1 MNVIAIVVSYKN
13 EEMTCH
19 FVNDEL
25 SKLKEVTHV
34 VIVNNSASTD
44 SDELLHKGI
53 VGAELIRE
61 GQEYSGS
68 KIVVLPTKGNQGFA
82 RGNNQGAEFARKY
95 MSPDYLLFTND
106 DILIT
111 DVEVIGKLIE
121 KLDSDD
127 RIGAIGPRIRLKDS
141 DAPQGPIPYSNPWKR
156 YFLPYAIPLPFSWYR
171 KYMEQGYMENAK
183 EGFHYVIIGC
193 FFLMRVSDFFSI
205 GMMDPNTFLYREEE
219 CISERLQKQLGKQ
232 AYWYPQTDVIHL
244 KSVSTKKNESK
255 GVSVNRIMQESD
267 LYYYHAYH
275 HYPKWIIQLAIN
287 SGLSVQKFRFYCSE
301 AAVKIGL
308 KKNIQ

>member
-25 SKLKEVTHV
+25 SKLKEITHV
-34 VIVNNSASTD
+34 VVVNNSASTD
-44 SDELLHKGI
+44 SDELLQKGI
-53 VGAELIRE
+53 VGAELVQQ
-61 GQEYSGS
+61 GQDYKGE
-68 KIVVLPTKGNQGFA
+68 KVVILPTVGNQGFA

-111 DVEVIGKLIE
+111 DVGVIGKLVE
-121 KLDSDD
+121 KLDSDE

-193 FFLMRVSDFFSI
+193 FFLMRACDFYSI

-232 AYWYPQTDVIHL
+232 AYWYSPTEVIHL
-244 KSVSTKKNESK
+244 KSVSTKRNSIKK
-255 GVSVNRIMQESD
+255 PSVDYTRQSD
-267 LYYYHAYH
+267 LYYYKAYRN
-275 HYPKWIIQLAIN
+275 YPKWGILAIMILGDMAN
-287 SGLSVQKFRFYCSE
+287 SIRCFVSRLAVIMKF
-301 AAVKIGL
+301 KQ
-308 KKNIQ
+308 ND

>member
-25 SKLKEVTHV
+25 SGLKEVTHV
-34 VIVNNSASTD
+34 VVVNNSASTD
-44 SDELLHKGI
+44 SDRLLYKGI
-53 VGAELIRE
+53 VGAELIYE
-61 GQEYSGS
+61 GQEYHGS

-82 RGNNQGAEFARKY
+82 KGNNQGAVFARKY

-111 DVEVIGKLIE
+111 DVDVIGKLIE

-171 KYMEQGYMENAK
+171 KYMGQGYMENAK

-193 FFLMRVSDFFSI
+193 FFLMRASDFYTI

-244 KSVSTKKNESK
+244 KSVSTKKNKSK
-255 GVSVNRIMQESD
+255 GISVNKIMQESD
-267 LYYYHAYH
+267 LYYYNAYH
-275 HYPKWIIQLAIN
+275 YYPKWIVKMVIG
-287 SGLSVQKFRFYCSE
+287 SGNLVQKYRYWISSFISKFS
-301 AAVKIGL
+301 L
-308 KKNIQ
+308 KMM

>member
-1 MNVIAIVVSYKN
+1 MNVVAIVVSYKN
-13 EEMTCH
+13 EEMTCR

-34 VIVNNSASTD
+34 VVVNNSAD
-44 SDELLHKGI
+44 DESDELLNKGI
-53 VGAELIRE
+53 AGAELIHE

-68 KIVVLPTKGNQGFA
+68 KIVVLPTKCNQGFA
-82 RGNNQGAEFARKY
+82 KGNNQGAEFARKY

-111 DVEVIGKLIE
+111 DVEVIGKLIK

-193 FFLMRVSDFFSI
+193 FFLMRASDFYSI

-232 AYWYPQTDVIHL
+232 PYWYPETEVIHL
-244 KSVSTKKNESK
+244 KSVSTKRNSIKK
-255 GVSVNRIMQESD
+255 PSVDYTRQSD
-267 LYYYHAYH
+267 LYYYKAYRN
-275 HYPKWIIQLAIN
+275 YPKWGILAIMILGDMAN
-287 SGLSVQKFRFYCSE
+287 SIRCFVSRLAVIMKF
-301 AAVKIGL
+301 KQ
-308 KKNIQ
+308 ND

>member
-25 SKLKEVTHV
+25 SKLKEITHV
-34 VIVNNSASTD
+34 VVVNNSANSD
-44 SDELLHKGI
+44 SDELLCKGI
-53 VGAELIRE
+53 NGAELVE
-61 GQEYSGS
+61 DEHNYGGS
-68 KIVVLPTKGNQGFA
+68 NIVVLPTGGNQGFA

-111 DVEVIGKLIE
+111 DVEVAGKLMA

-127 RIGAIGPRIRLKDS
+127 RIGAIGPRIRLRDS

-171 KYMEQGYMENAK
+171 KYMEQGYMESAK

-193 FFLMRVSDFFSI
+193 FFLMRACDFYSI

-255 GVSVNRIMQESD
+255 GVSVNRLMQQSD

-275 HYPKWIIQLAIN
+275 HYPQWIIRLAIN
-287 SGLSVQKFRFYCSE
+287 CGMSVQKLRFYCSE
-301 AAVKIGL
+301 ATTKIGL
-308 KKNIQ
+308 KKNMQ

>member
-1 MNVIAIVVSYKN
+1 MNIIAIVVSYKN

-34 VIVNNSASTD
+34 VVVNNSASTD

-193 FFLMRVSDFFSI
+193 FFLMRASDFYSI

-219 CISERLQKQLGKQ
+219 CISERLQKHLGKQ
-232 AYWYPQTDVIHL
+232 PYWYPETEVIHL
-244 KSVSTKKNESK
+244 KSVSTKRNSIKK
-255 GVSVNRIMQESD
+255 PSVDYTRQSD
-267 LYYYHAYH
+267 LYYYKAYRN
-275 HYPKWIIQLAIN
+275 YPKWGILAIMILGDMAN
-287 SGLSVQKFRFYCSE
+287 SIRCFVSRLAVIMKF
-301 AAVKIGL
+301 KQ
-308 KKNIQ
+308 ND

>member
-34 VIVNNSASTD
+34 VVVNNSAND
-44 SDELLHKGI
+44 ESDELLLKGI
-53 VGAELIRE
+53 VGAELVHE
-61 GQEYSGS
+61 GQNYLGS
-68 KIVVLPTKGNQGFA
+68 KVVILPTVGNQGFA
-82 RGNNQGAEFARKY
+82 RGNNQGAVFARKY
-95 MSPDYLLFTND
+95 MAPDYLLFTND

-111 DVEVIGKLIE
+111 DVGVVGKLIG
-121 KLDSDD
+121 KLDSDSK
-127 RIGAIGPRIRLKDS
+127 IGAIGPRIRLPHS

-171 KYMEQGYMENAK
+171 KYMEQGYMERAE
-183 EGFHYVIIGC
+183 EGFHFVVIGC
-193 FFLMRVSDFFSI
+193 FFLMHASDFYTI

-219 CISERLQKQLGKQ
+219 CISERLQKKLGKQ
-232 AYWYPQTDVIHL
+232 AYWYPKTEVIHL

-255 GVSVNRIMQESD
+255 GVSVNRIMQKSD

-275 HYPKWIIQLAIN
+275 HYPKWIVNLAIN
-287 SGLSVQKFRFYCSE
+287 SGVFAQKFRFYCSE
-301 AAVKIGL
+301 AATKIGL